1 MKARELLSPKGGPSA
16 FVLKRGRSI
25 ESALMQARLLLSPKG
40 APSAFVPKGA
50 ALFWVLWWGLECFCP
65 QMGCRALLSPGGPNP
80 KSFWHLKPHKP
91 HRPTSQL
98 TAGPNTKKRNPN
110 KTPKTFDTSNHINP
124 AGPNQK
130 KKHENKT
137 KNTNIAD
144 TSNHINPR
152 TPKTCLII
160 TERNH
165 TSEGP
170 YRGRGTGPP
179 QKWSGRH
186 IVPGGR
192 PKGTSLLQT
201 IKQKALYATK
211 VVENAC
217 HYLPSVTQ
225 PSCLQTGLGSD
236 PLFTTLYCN
245 SGLRMMAPKR
255 HKTVPSWT
263 SAPAKQWMCTLMD
276 LWT

>member
-1 MKARELLSPKGGPSA
+1 MSLKGPLYFECFDEG
-16 FVLKRGRSI
+16 LN
-25 ESALMQARLLLSPKG
+25 
-40 APSAFVPKGA
+40 AFVPKWGA
-50 ALFWVLWWGLECFCP
+50 ERFCP
-65 QMGCRALLSPGGPNP
+65 QGA
-80 KSFWHLKPHKP
+80 
-91 HRPTSQL
+91 Q
-98 TAGPNTKKRNPN
+98 
-110 KTPKTFDTSNHINP
+110 TPKAF
-124 AGPNQK
+124 
-130 KKHENKT
+130 
-137 KNTNIAD
+137 D

-179 QKWSGRH
+179 PKWSGRL

-211 VVENAC
+211 VVENVW

-276 LWT
+276 R